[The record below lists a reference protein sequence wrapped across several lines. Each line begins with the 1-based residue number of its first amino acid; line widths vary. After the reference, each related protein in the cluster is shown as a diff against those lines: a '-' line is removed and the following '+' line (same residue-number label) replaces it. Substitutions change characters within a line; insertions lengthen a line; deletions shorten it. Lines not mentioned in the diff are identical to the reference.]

1 MKIKVICIQTTSS
14 KFPEKNIKMLDKI
27 FKKIK
32 STKVNLICLPECVAI
47 FSDDKKRINVAKKGR
62 RKYFDLFECQKVAN
76 YIISKSFNREI
87 SKKLKW
93 MD

>member
-1 MKIKVICIQTTSS
+1 MIK
-14 KFPEKNIKMLDKI
+14 KELMLQ
-27 FKKIK
+27 
-32 STKVNLICLPECVAI
+32 
-47 FSDDKKRINVAKKGR
+47 KKGR